1 MEINQS
7 SIDRMIAMSDEDL
20 WRAIRLI
27 ASTSGVKLENGPAP
41 AHEMAKIRGALSSVT
56 SEDITAAFEI
66 LAKYKK

>member
-7 SIDRMIAMSDEDL
+7 SRERMIAMSDEDL

-27 ASTSGVKLENGPAP
+27 ASTSGIKLDNSPAP
-41 AHEMAKIRGALSSVT
+41 AAEMAKIRGALSSAT
-56 SEDITAAFEI
+56 SEDVRAAFDI